1 MDFGQLLEIE
11 QEAERT
17 DAIRRAFAP
26 FTEPLDVTGLEEQA
40 AIVLVNLSL
49 KRADVFD
56 LLAKRLAVN
65 TLKDEKHVRA
75 CLSEMRWL
83 HTHNLKYPDSR
94 VAGQR
99 LVSTMLETVSGY
111 ISSAGLPLM
120 QGWSHNSSAVN
131 KAKLFGSMFRWNGQ
145 VFNLAQLVAED
156 NVVWRKALMSLSIRA
171 KQVREWGEQLSPLM
185 SPAAVPEAVSNYSPQ
200 VRLPYRGG
208 YIAVTPVVS
217 HAVLCKLQNLRVEH
231 KGHFEQFKHEHAANV
246 GDLPAS
252 LGGYVSVLSYPPP
265 VWASSRL
272 TLHQSRASR
281 VGTGKE
287 VLDIGAILSRDFLAA
302 LQRLIDSHKSLTRH
316 DRRRSR
322 VASLR
327 VIQKSLKD
335 WVAPVLEWRD
345 AYQEGK
351 KVADGLD
358 SESLEYRLICSQLSG
373 FISFL
378 SPLNQRLHHYLQSH
392 RKAEKYAY
400 HPAILEPLNSQIRAL
415 LNGFA
420 TMEAGDASI
429 ITEVKYIHLE
439 GLRAYDA
446 RSLANP
452 YLNGIPSLTAM
463 WGLVHAFERRINELI
478 GVDVRL
484 SGAAWFIR
492 SYSRVPGKKLPEP
505 AMLKRDGQSVSR
517 PGIIDS
523 KHCDLV
529 MDIVVRVTP
538 GGTGALSECDMN
550 FIQAAFPSSFAGG
563 CLHPP
568 SLYENKSWCQ
578 LYSDTQ
584 GLFAKLSRLPRN
596 GCWVYPGEQRCRSF
610 DDLLLKTGLN
620 PSLKPA
626 MLGYGLLGEPLPR
639 DGSIEPLHAFSEPI
653 TGVVRCLSPVEV
665 RMKGA
670 DNFYRSAFWGLR
682 VNEGAMLMEKA

>member
-26 FTEPLDVTGLEEQA
+26 FTEPLDVTGREEQA

-49 KRADVFD
+49 KRADVTD

-65 TLKDEKHVRA
+65 TLKDEKHVQA

-83 HTHNLKYPDSR
+83 HSHNLKYPDAR

-99 LVSTMLETVSGY
+99 LVSTMLAAVPGY
-111 ISSAGLPLM
+111 ISSAGLPSM

-131 KAKLFGSMFRWNGQ
+131 KAKLFGSMFSWNGQ
-145 VFNLAQLVAED
+145 VFNLAQLVTEGNA
-156 NVVWRKALMSLSIRA
+156 VWRKALMALSIRA
-171 KQVREWGEQLSPLM
+171 KDVRAWAELLSQWM
-185 SPAAVPEAVSNYSPQ
+185 SPTAVPEDVSDYSPQ
-200 VRLPYRGG
+200 VRLPYRDG
-208 YIAVTPVVS
+208 YIAVTLVVS
-217 HAVLCKLQNLRVEH
+217 HAVLCKLQNLRVANQ
-231 KGHFEQFKHEHAANV
+231 GDFVQIKHAHPASV
-246 GDLPAS
+246 GDLSAS
-252 LGGYVSVLSYPPP
+252 LGGNVSVLSYPPP

-281 VGTGKE
+281 VGSGKE
-287 VLDIGAILSRDFLAA
+287 VLDVGAILSRVFLAA
-302 LQRLIDSHKSLTRH
+302 LQRLIDSDKSLTRN

-327 VIQKSLKD
+327 VIRKKLTD
-335 WVAPVLEWRD
+335 WFAPVLEWRD

-351 KVADGLD
+351 GVADELD
-358 SESLEYRLICSQLSG
+358 AASLEYRLIHSQRSG
-373 FISFL
+373 FTSFVT
-378 SPLNQRLHHYLQSH
+378 PLNQRLHHQLQSH

-415 LNGFA
+415 LNSFA
-420 TMEAGDASI
+420 TMEESQTI
-429 ITEVKYIHLE
+429 ITSEVKYIHLE

-463 WGLVHAFERRINELI
+463 WGLVHAFERRVNELI
-478 GVDVRL
+478 GIDVHF

-505 AMLKRDGQSVSR
+505 AMLNRDGQSVSR

-529 MDIVVRVTP
+529 MDVVVRVTP
-538 GGTGALSECDMN
+538 GDIGALSECDMN

-568 SLYENKSWCQ
+568 SLYENKNWCQ
-578 LYSDTQ
+578 LYSDIQ
-584 GLFAKLSRLPRN
+584 GLFAKLARLPRN
-596 GCWVYPGEQRCRSF
+596 GCWVYPEESGCRSF

-626 MLGYGLLGEPLPR
+626 MLGYGLLGEPMAR
-639 DGSIEPLHAFSEPI
+639 DGSIEPLHSFAEPI
-653 TGVVRCLSPVEV
+653 TGIARCLSPVEV

-682 VNEGAMLMEKA
+682 VKEGAMLMEKA

>member
-26 FTEPLDVTGLEEQA
+26 FTEPLDVTGREEQA
-40 AIVLVNLSL
+40 VIVLVNLSL
-49 KRADVFD
+49 KRADVSD

-65 TLKDEKHVRA
+65 TLKDEKHVQA

-83 HTHNLKYPDSR
+83 HTHNLKYPDAR

-99 LVSTMLETVSGY
+99 IIASVSEAVPGY

-131 KAKLFGSMFRWNGQ
+131 KAKLFGSMFSWNGQ
-145 VFNLAQLVAED
+145 VFNLAQLVTED
-156 NVVWRKALMSLSIRA
+156 NAVWRKALMALSIQAKDVRA
-171 KQVREWGEQLSPLM
+171 WGELLSQWM
-185 SPAAVPEAVSNYSPQ
+185 SPATVPEDVSDYSPQ

-217 HAVLCKLQNLRVEH
+217 HAVLCKLQNLRVANQ
-231 KGHFEQFKHEHAANV
+231 GHFEQIKHAHPASV
-246 GDLPAS
+246 GDLSAS
-252 LGGYVSVLSYPPP
+252 LGGNVSVLSYPPP

-281 VGTGKE
+281 VGSGKE

-302 LQRLIDSHKSLTRH
+302 LQRLIDSHKSLTRN

-327 VIQKSLKD
+327 VIRKKLMD
-335 WVAPVLEWRD
+335 WFAPILEWRD

-351 KVADGLD
+351 DVADGLD
-358 SESLEYRLICSQLSG
+358 SASLEYLLIHSQLSD
-373 FISFL
+373 FISFVT
-378 SPLNQRLHHYLQSH
+378 PLNQRLHHHLQRH

-420 TMEAGDASI
+420 TMKAGHATI
-429 ITEVKYIHLE
+429 TTEVKYIHLE
-439 GLRAYDA
+439 GLRAYDT

-463 WGLVHAFERRINELI
+463 WGLVHNFERRINELI
-478 GVDVRL
+478 GIDVHF

-492 SYSRVPGKKLPEP
+492 SYSRVPGKKLPEQSL
-505 AMLKRDGQSVSR
+505 LKPDGQSVSR

-529 MDIVVRVTP
+529 MDVVVRVTP
-538 GGTGALSECDMN
+538 GDMGALSECDMN

-568 SLYENKSWCQ
+568 SLYENRNWCQ
-578 LYSDTQ
+578 LYSDIQ
-584 GLFAKLSRLPRN
+584 GLFAKLARLPRN
-596 GCWVYPGEQRCRSF
+596 GCWVYPDELGCRSF

-620 PSLKPA
+620 PFLKPA
-626 MLGYGLLGEPLPR
+626 MLGYGLLGEPMAR
-639 DGSIEPLHAFSEPI
+639 DGSIEPLHSFAEPI
-653 TGVVRCLSPVEV
+653 TGIARCLSPVEV